1 MQARYEVRLERGAA
15 RAWNALPPKEHGQI
29 GRRLHALAE
38 NPRPVGSRKL
48 SGELEGYRLS
58 AGDFRIPYEVD
69 DRARL
74 VTVYRIAPR
83 PAAYR
88 RPR

>member
-15 RAWNALPPKEHGQI
+15 RAWNALTPKEHGQI

-38 NPRPVGSRKL
+38 NPRPPGSRKL
-48 SGELEGYRLS
+48 SGELEGYRLA
-58 AGDFRIPYEVD
+58 AGEFRILYEVD
-69 DRARL
+69 DKAKI

-83 PAAYR
+83 AIAYR
-88 RPR
+88 R